1 METVLQVVA
10 ILAVLA
16 GTTFSMLGVLGYV
29 RLPDVYTRLHA
40 VGKVGIFG
48 TVLLL
53 LGAVAWTPL
62 GLGKGLV
69 LIALLLLAGPV
80 TAHALASA
88 AYRAG
93 IPLQRSIRDD
103 LAGMAT
109 PGHAPGTAVA
119 AAAADPV
126 DQPGHRRTARPGPE
140 R

>member
-1 METVLQVVA
+1 MDTVFQA
-10 ILAVLA
+10 IALLAVLA
-16 GTTFSMLGVLGYV
+16 GTAFSILGVLGYV

-88 AYRAG
+88 AYRIG
-93 IPLQRSIRDD
+93 IPQAQALRDD
-103 LAGMAT
+103 LAQALEQSKTCGEEEV
-109 PGHAPGTAVA
+109 G
-119 AAAADPV
+119 
-126 DQPGHRRTARPGPE
+126 
-140 R
+140 

>member
-1 METVLQVVA
+1 METVLQA
-10 ILAVLA
+10 IAVLAVLT
-16 GTTFSMLGVLGYV
+16 GTAFSMLGVLGYV

-53 LGAVAWTPL
+53 LGAVVWTPL

-88 AYRAG
+88 AYRVG
-93 IPLQRSIRDD
+93 IPQSQALRDD
-103 LAGMAT
+103 LAQALEQGKT
-109 PGHAPGTAVA
+109 CVEEDLG
-119 AAAADPV
+119 
-126 DQPGHRRTARPGPE
+126 
-140 R
+140 

>member
-1 METVLQVVA
+1 METLLQAMA
-10 ILAVLA
+10 ILAVLV
-16 GTTFSMLGVLGYV
+16 GTAFSMLGVLGYV

-80 TAHALASA
+80 AAHAQASA
-88 AYRAG
+88 AYRVG
-93 IPLQRSIRDD
+93 IPLREPIRDD
-103 LAGMAT
+103 LA
-109 PGHAPGTAVA
+109 
-119 AAAADPV
+119 
-126 DQPGHRRTARPGPE
+126 RTLEQTHPSVEGDVG
-140 R
+140 

>member
-1 METVLQVVA
+1 METVLQAMA

-16 GTTFSMLGVLGYV
+16 GTVFSILGVLGYV

-48 TVLLL
+48 AVLLL

-88 AYRAG
+88 AYRIG
-93 IPLQRSIRDD
+93 IPQSQSLRDD
-103 LAGMAT
+103 LAQAI
-109 PGHAPGTAVA
+109 
-119 AAAADPV
+119 
-126 DQPGHRRTARPGPE
+126 DQHSSFVEEDLG
-140 R
+140 